1 MWNLFI
7 QWQEKID
14 CKFLLSKLS
23 HSLKLTKISKKA
35 TRNFLFKISF
45 THKNSRLTTFVPE
58 LIVGLRHL
66 GFLFFCFFSDSSI
79 KKILDKLIPA
89 CQSSTSF
96 EDSNNLYKNTVS
108 YKRNSKGLLWVKV
121 LFTKLFFPMPLE
133 PYVQSIKISMYRF
146 RDSLHRIFSLQD
158 MFPFKNENTWFQKTA

>member
-45 THKNSRLTTFVPE
+45 TRKNSCLTTFVPE
-58 LIVGLRHL
+58 LIVALRHP
-66 GFLFFCFFSDSSI
+66 GFCYWLFFSDSSI

-96 EDSNNLYKNTVS
+96 EDSNDLHKKTVS
-108 YKRNSKGLLWVKV
+108 YKRNSKGLL
-121 LFTKLFFPMPLE
+121 
-133 PYVQSIKISMYRF
+133 
-146 RDSLHRIFSLQD
+146 
-158 MFPFKNENTWFQKTA
+158 

>member
-66 GFLFFCFFSDSSI
+66 GFLFF
-79 KKILDKLIPA
+79 
-89 CQSSTSF
+89 
-96 EDSNNLYKNTVS
+96 
-108 YKRNSKGLLWVKV
+108 
-121 LFTKLFFPMPLE
+121 LFF
-133 PYVQSIKISMYRF
+133 F
-146 RDSLHRIFSLQD
+146 
-158 MFPFKNENTWFQKTA
+158 